1 MKTTSKSPLLFGLS
15 ALLGALIWLLSP
27 VLTGQQEPWDAS
39 PSYYYSALV
48 VAGFIPA
55 CLSARRFWLWAA
67 GAWVG
72 QLVGFALLI
81 VRYGSGPLWLA
92 GLVFLCFYSLL
103 SVAGAGLG
111 AGIHLIIRRLFAHS
125 TNVP

>member
-27 VLTGQQEPWDAS
+27 VLTGQREAWDAS
-39 PSYYYSALV
+39 PAYYYSALI

-72 QLVGFALLI
+72 QLVGFALLL
-81 VRYGSGPLWLA
+81 VRD
-92 GLVFLCFYSLL
+92 
-103 SVAGAGLG
+103 
-111 AGIHLIIRRLFAHS
+111 
-125 TNVP
+125 